1 MGTDNP
7 SFWSPTWIFEK
18 IVVSVIFLKHLWKLI
33 KRNSVIGWL
42 SKSVEVRIDFEANW
56 STFMVLKPY
65 SRATGTCSFS
75 SFYEIGR
82 ISYCI
87 SFSIAALPK
96 SVVHIFC
103 FYYLICQ
110 TFAKST
116 EKTAISNPWGGGG
129 VTPYIQM
136 IGMIV
141 VFWGVVIG
149 DLVFLGVVQAKSF
162 KKIKQVFVRV

>member
-1 MGTDNP
+1 
-7 SFWSPTWIFEK
+7 
-18 IVVSVIFLKHLWKLI
+18 
-33 KRNSVIGWL
+33 
-42 SKSVEVRIDFEANW
+42 
-56 STFMVLKPY
+56 MVLKPY
-65 SRATGTCSFS
+65 SRATETCSFS

-116 EKTAISNPWGGGG
+116 EKTAISNPGGGG
-129 VTPYIQM
+129 GGGYSLYSDDRDDRRV
-136 IGMIV
+136 
-141 VFWGVVIG
+141 
-149 DLVFLGVVQAKSF
+149 LGGCNRRFGIFRGCSSKTL
-162 KKIKQVFVRV
+162 